1 MQANVSDEVAVA
13 QKQDAFRSDINGLRA
28 WAVVAVVLYHFAVP
42 GFAGGFVGVDVFF
55 VISGF
60 LMTGI
65 ISGGLRR
72 ETFSLWRFYL
82 ARARRIMPALLLL
95 CAVVLA
101 VGWFLMMPKEYETL
115 GRHARDSLL
124 FTSNLRYLSESGY
137 FASAP
142 HEKWLLH
149 TWSLSVEWQ
158 FYLLLPLLL
167 MVVWKFFPQ
176 RRALLAAHL
185 LVALLSLVWCVVLTL
200 GNPDKAF
207 FSLWSRAWEMLAGG
221 ILFLLGDRLALSAAV
236 RRLLELVGI
245 ALIVAAITLLEAS
258 SLWPGWLALLPVSGA
273 LLVLLAQRQGSWL
286 TGNGVAQWVGTRSYS
301 IYLWHWPLVALLA
314 YYSVLDDAGWV
325 GSALVATLLLGALSY
340 ACCEVPAR
348 RSLERLRMGVG
359 VIVLLMP
366 VLLVVM
372 AAQQIRRTGIP
383 ERLPETIAQVEAQ
396 RLNRNPRSDE
406 CLKYTKS
413 CRYGGEEIAA
423 LVVGDSHADTLVTA
437 IVASLPHAAQGVYFR
452 GTTSCLMIFSAQPRK
467 KLAGKFSERCVKIR
481 QELAN
486 ELDQLLPGKPIIV
499 INRASVY
506 VFGEQ
511 DMNGVPS
518 PGRPSVFFS
527 REYDQPT
534 EAFLA
539 EFRQQYIDTTCRMT
553 AQHPVYL
560 LRPVP
565 EMRDPVPLALG
576 REMLMGLRAPEV
588 SITREEYQ
596 RRHAFIWAVQDAAVK
611 ECGAKVLDPL
621 PYLCDDTRC
630 YGSRNGWPLYVDDDH
645 LSEFGNRLLVPL
657 FAPLFAALEAVE
669 EGKP

>member
-1 MQANVSDEVAVA
+1 MQANVSGGVTVA

-65 ISGGLRR
+65 ISGGLQR
-72 ETFSLWRFYL
+72 ESFALWRFYL

-101 VGWFLMMPKEYETL
+101 LGWFMMMPKEYETL

-124 FTSNLRYLSESGY
+124 FISNLRYLSESGY

-167 MVVWKFFPQ
+167 MAVWKFFPQ

-185 LVALLSLVWCVVLTL
+185 LMALMSLAWCIALTL
-200 GNPDKAF
+200 DNPDKAF

-221 ILFLLGDRLALSAAV
+221 ILFLLGDRLSLSAGV

-245 ALIVAAITLLEAS
+245 ALIIMAITLLDAS

-273 LLVLLAQRQGSWL
+273 LLVLLAQRQGSGL
-286 TGNGVAQWVGTRSYS
+286 TGNGVAQWLGSRSYS

-325 GSALVATLLLGALSY
+325 CAALVATLLLGALSY

-348 RSLERLRMGVG
+348 RSLERLRVGVG
-359 VIVLLMP
+359 VVALLVP
-366 VLLVVM
+366 VLVVTM
-372 AAQQIRRTGIP
+372 VAQQIRRTGIP
-383 ERLPETIAQVEAQ
+383 QRLPEAIAKVEAQ
-396 RLNRNPRSDE
+396 GLNRNPRAEE
-406 CLKYTKS
+406 CLRHAKS
-413 CRYGGEEIAA
+413 CHYGGEEIAA
-423 LVVGDSHADTLVTA
+423 LVVGDSHADSIVTA
-437 IVASLPHAAQGVYFR
+437 ISASLQGAQQGLYFT
-452 GTTSCLMIFSAQPRK
+452 GSSSCLMVFSAQPRK
-467 KLAGKFSERCVKIR
+467 KLAGKFSERCVRIR

-511 DMNGVPS
+511 DMSGVPS

-621 PYLCDDTRC
+621 PYLCDDARC

-657 FAPLFAALEAVE
+657 FAPLFAALDAVE
-669 EGKP
+669 DDKP

>member
-1 MQANVSDEVAVA
+1 M
-13 QKQDAFRSDINGLRA
+13 QKQGVFRSDINGLRA

-65 ISGGLRR
+65 ISGGLQRG
-72 ETFSLWRFYL
+72 TFTLWRFYL

-101 VGWFLMMPKEYETL
+101 LGWFLMMPKEYETL

-137 FASAP
+137 FASAA

-167 MVVWKFFPQ
+167 MVVWKFSPQ

-185 LVALLSLVWCVVLTL
+185 LVALLSLAWCVALTL
-200 GNPDKAF
+200 DNSGKAF

-221 ILFLLGDRLALSAAV
+221 ILFLLGDRLSLSTGV
-236 RRLLELVGI
+236 LRLLELVGI
-245 ALIVAAITLLEAS
+245 ALIVAAITLLDAS

-273 LLVLLAQRQGSWL
+273 LLVLLTQQQGSWL
-286 TGNGVAQWVGTRSYS
+286 TGNGVVQWLGTRSYS
-301 IYLWHWPLVALLA
+301 IYLWHWPLVVLLA
-314 YYSVLDDAGWV
+314 YYSVQDDAGWV
-325 GSALVATLLLGALSY
+325 GAALAATLLLGALSY
-340 ACCEVPAR
+340 ASCEVLVR
-348 RSLERLRMGVG
+348 RSLERLSVGVG
-359 VIVLLMP
+359 AVALLVP
-366 VLLVVM
+366 VLLVAM
-372 AAQQIRRTGIP
+372 IAQQIRRTGIP
-383 ERLPETIAQVEAQ
+383 ERLPEAIAKVEAQ
-396 RLNRNPRSDE
+396 GLNRNPRAKE
-406 CLKYTKS
+406 CLRHAKS
-413 CRYGGEEIAA
+413 CHYGGEEIAA
-423 LVVGDSHADTLVTA
+423 LVVGDSHADSIVTA
-437 IVASLPHAAQGVYFR
+437 IATSLPRAELGLYFK
-452 GTTSCLMIFSAQPRK
+452 GSYSCLMVFSAQPRK
-467 KLAGKFSERCVKIR
+467 KLAGKFSEHCVRIR
-481 QELAN
+481 QELARG
-486 ELDQLLPGKPIIV
+486 LDQLLPGKPIIV

-511 DMNGVPS
+511 DMRGVPGS
-518 PGRPSVFFS
+518 GRPSVFFS
-527 REYDQPT
+527 REYDHPG

-539 EFRQQYIDTTCRMT
+539 EFRQQYIETTCRMT

-565 EMRDPVPLALG
+565 EMRDSAPLALG
-576 REMLMGLRAPEV
+576 RAMLMGRREPEV
-588 SITREEYQ
+588 SIAREEYQ
-596 RRHAFIWAVQDAAVK
+596 RRHAFIWAVQDAAAK
-611 ECGAKVLDPL
+611 QCGAKILDPL
-621 PYLCDDTRC
+621 PYLCDDMRC
-630 YGSRNGWPLYVDDDH
+630 HGSRAGWPLYVDDDH

-657 FAPLFAALEAVE
+657 FAPLFATPAAVA
-669 EGKP
+669 GSKP